1 MGLARN
7 IKRRSRQAVPS
18 LVFLSLVA
26 YFAWNATRGDL
37 GLRAYARRNGDLA
50 AATQSL
56 AAAQAERDS
65 WQQRVASMEP
75 GHLDSDA
82 LDERARQL
90 LNLSEPSDILIPAK
104 N

>member
-1 MGLARN
+1 MGLARS
-7 IKRRSRQAVPS
+7 IKRRSREAAPAV
-18 LVFLSLVA
+18 VFLSLVA

-37 GLRAYARRNGDLA
+37 GLRAYARRNADLV

-56 AAAQAERDS
+56 TAAQTERDA
-65 WQQRVASMEP
+65 WQQRVASMQP

-90 LNLSEPSDILIPAK
+90 LNLSEPSDIVIPAK